1 MSRVVLDGRRET
13 RFGKLSAALQTLGEG
28 FSRECALGDILLESR
43 ACEIS
48 ADNALDIDTIRAPC
62 DHRPSPQ
69 RVLFGI
75 RKHEGGNVGG
85 DKMVRDD
92 LARLVEPEFGDP
104 GQDDSLP
111 VDLGRQDDI
120 ECRESVTC
128 DKQEAIAGI
137 VDVPDLPASDQGV
150 VRERECCT
158 GRHAFTFAS
167 MSPSR
172 SNVASTF

>member
-1 MSRVVLDGRRET
+1 RELPINVSELELRVSENDSGFHRQRGSEAVNVEADLFEASCQFRPDDIGKPLTRDVFVMSRAVLDGRRET

-85 DKMVRDD
+85 DKMVR
-92 LARLVEPEFGDP
+92 
-104 GQDDSLP
+104 
-111 VDLGRQDDI
+111 
-120 ECRESVTC
+120 
-128 DKQEAIAGI
+128 
-137 VDVPDLPASDQGV
+137 
-150 VRERECCT
+150 
-158 GRHAFTFAS
+158 
-167 MSPSR
+167 
-172 SNVASTF
+172 